1 LKLLSPE
8 VYTAALR
15 GDVKPL
21 VPGCWLV
28 LALSCYFW
36 LPCVLVVSLMHRD
49 EKLFTLHVGLVTV
62 SLYLLLLVGCILATP
77 GLASYLV
84 EV

>member
-8 VYTAALR
+8 VYTSALQ

-28 LALSCYFW
+28 LALSSYSW
-36 LPCVLVVSLMHRD
+36 LPCVLVVSLIEMKNFIHP
-49 EKLFTLHVGLVTV
+49 V
-62 SLYLLLLVGCILATP
+62 SRTLLV
-77 GLASYLV
+77 
-84 EV
+84 